1 MSRKNSQLGFTL
13 IEAIVAL
20 VLMGSTGM
28 ALFSWINTN
37 IITLN
42 RVQEINAQ
50 SEATRNIIEYM
61 NAVNPMIM
69 PEGKVDFGSY
79 RITWQAEISTDV
91 KDGANYPRGVGFYQ
105 LAMYRTNI
113 DARKTSG
120 EPWFDLTLQQVGYK
134 KVRELKVSF

>member
-1 MSRKNSQLGFTL
+1 MNRKNPQLGFTL

-20 VLMGSTGM
+20 VLIGSTGM
-28 ALFSWINTN
+28 ALFGWINTN

-61 NAVNPMIM
+61 NAVNPMIT
-69 PEGKVDFGSY
+69 PEGDVSFGSY
-79 RITWQAEISTDV
+79 RVTWQAEVSSDI
-91 KDGANYPRGVGFYQ
+91 KDGANYPKGVGFYQ

-113 DARKTSG
+113 KARKVSG
-120 EPWFDLTLQQVGYK
+120 EPWFDITLQQVGYK
-134 KVRELKVSF
+134 KVRELKVAF